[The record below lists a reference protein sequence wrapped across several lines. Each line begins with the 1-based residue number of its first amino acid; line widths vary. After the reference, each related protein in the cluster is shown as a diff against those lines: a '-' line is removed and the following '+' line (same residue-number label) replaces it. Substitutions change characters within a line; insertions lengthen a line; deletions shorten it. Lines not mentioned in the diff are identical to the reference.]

1 MLLPGQIEGWVLI
14 IDMQMTQH
22 FQLTVQVRDRQE
34 LKQLFEVLQTGF
46 PCRLAAGLVWKVNR
60 SLWERVTAT
69 LSPETSGKFSLIPPD
84 HPSTVMLKTI
94 NRTQL
99 ETRFGGLAKELGTFW
114 PPTVSRHSVYSAEL
128 AVPLSDYSSYQEYFP
143 QRSLSNSTDKSH
155 DTLAETGPTDLAFTQ
170 YSPAIDEV
178 EDAAETEEG
187 PTLFAPIRVAHL
199 AVDMTNG
206 FYPSGSYPR
215 RKELIKTESKDYQ
228 GQCCCCLTKREDSRN
243 CLLS

>member
-1 MLLPGQIEGWVLI
+1 MLLPGQIEGWVLF

-22 FQLTVQVRDRQE
+22 VQFTVQVSDRQE
-34 LKQLFEVLQTGF
+34 LKQLFQVFQTGF
-46 PCRLAAGLVWKVNR
+46 PCRLAAGLVWNVNR

-69 LSPETSGKFSLIPPD
+69 LSPETSGKFSLVSPD
-84 HPSTVMLKTI
+84 HPSTAVLKTI

-114 PPTVSRHSVYSAEL
+114 PPTVPRHSVYSAEL

-143 QRSLSNSTDKSH
+143 QRSLSGSTDKSR
-155 DTLAETGPTDLAFTQ
+155 DSLAETGPTDLAFTL
-170 YSPAIDEV
+170 YSPAFGEV
-178 EDAAETEEG
+178 EDATETEEG
-187 PTLFAPIRVAHL
+187 PTLITPIRVAHL

-206 FYPSGSYPR
+206 YYPSGSYV
-215 RKELIKTESKDYQ
+215 RKRELIRTESKDYQ
-228 GQCCCCLTKREDSRN
+228 GQCCCCLTRREDSKN